1 MAPIRIRTKV
11 ESDTLVLPELKLL
24 VGKMVEIQV
33 SEEFEIPAGDPWVQ
47 AEQAVRE
54 LSDYDFEALAKQNEV
69 DQRQSWDH
77 LA

>member
-24 VGKMVEIQV
+24 IGKMVEIQV
-33 SEEFEIPAGDPWVQ
+33 NEELEAFAGDPWAE

-54 LSDYDFEALAKQNEV
+54 LSDYDFDTSTLQREM
-69 DQRQSWDH
+69 DRRQRQDH

>member
-24 VGKMVEIQV
+24 IGKMVEIQV
-33 SEEFEIPAGDPWVQ
+33 SEELEPFAGDPW
-47 AEQAVRE
+47 AEAELAVRE
-54 LSDYDFEALAKQNEV
+54 LSDYDFDASTAQREM
-69 DQRQSWDH
+69 DRRQSQDH

>member
-33 SEEFEIPAGDPWVQ
+33 SEELEPCVGDPWAD
-47 AEQAVRE
+47 AERAVRE
-54 LSDYDFEALAKQNEV
+54 LSDYDFDASTVQRET
-69 DQRQSWDH
+69 DRRQSQDH